1 MGFFPQG
8 LLQAQ
13 TNHTWL
19 CKFILMKMRQHHK
32 FCSTVA
38 LSTFQVLLAT
48 LCLVATV
55 LDRTERERF
64 YHCRKFH
71 WTALLEPLTC
81 FVQLRRD
88 GGGGSVHGPSQLA
101 QHPEA
106 FSAAFCH

>member
-81 FVQLRRD
+81 FVQLRQD